1 MKVKA
6 TRVKRKVERDLKRV
20 RTPEEAMEIAE
31 RASEVAR
38 QRVLDEPETRVPGL
52 TIAGAKT
59 SWTKRDLEEKFP
71 LVTWTPEETIPLCFN
86 GVHYQAFMGF
96 EWVTP
101 SCIKSIYDNHRKVK
115 MQQGAL
121 LQQANIQGGFQ
132 LIGEGGLP
140 PELE

>member
-6 TRVKRKVERDLKRV
+6 IKVKRKLERDLKRV
-20 RTPEEAMEIAE
+20 RTPEEAMQIAE

-38 QRVLDEPETRVPGL
+38 QRVLDEPEVRTPGL

-59 SWTKRDLEEKFP
+59 AWTKRDLEEKFP

-101 SCIKSIYDNHRKVK
+101 SVIKTIYDNHRKVK
-115 MQQGAL
+115 MQQDNML
-121 LQQANIQGGFQ
+121 KDANIQGGFAR
-132 LIGEGGLP
+132 IGEGGLP
-140 PELE
+140 PELV